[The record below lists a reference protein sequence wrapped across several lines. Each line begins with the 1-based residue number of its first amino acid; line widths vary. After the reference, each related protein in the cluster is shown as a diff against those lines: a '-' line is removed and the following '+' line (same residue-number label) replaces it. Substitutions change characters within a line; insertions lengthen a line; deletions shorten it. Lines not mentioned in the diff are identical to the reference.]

1 MLLTLWRAI
10 TFEFWRLLLLT
21 TSVLVA
27 TISFAITIKPL
38 ADGKLSADQAIRF
51 MFYAIPP
58 MLAYALPFA
67 AGFAATITY
76 HRMAAENEAT
86 AVYAS
91 GISHKKFLFP
101 ALASGIIL
109 ASGMF
114 VLNDQVIPRFLKEME
129 RMVTQDF
136 AKIFVTQLQSGQS
149 AQIGTN
155 EIHADFV
162 ERVPPKPGSPVIDQ
176 YLLGGVALVKA
187 EPDGTVTI
195 DGTAKRAWI
204 LLLPV
209 WALGEEDRARI
220 GNDNATAV
228 LMKFIDMTINRQGS
242 PITVDPFTLPAFPI
256 PRVFKDDP
264 KFMTSAE
271 MKSLRD
277 NPDQMNFVD
286 IHRIEL
292 AKGIASIQV
301 FREVVAKARDSSAI
315 EFISPSTSG
324 TITVLAGGFK
334 SNKGQWVLL
343 PQPQT
348 KKIEIEVIDANGRI
362 DRLRAHSAIVKPE
375 HASSD
380 DPLLAASSAKP
391 TLNFTLEL
399 TGVEVLGSLNDDRP
413 TTEAASTEYANLRF
427 KQDPLDD
434 ILAMPSAELLEYA
447 KPYITQ
453 GTEQYAEFLVPRY
466 FMLDFK
472 VKSLQNEIL
481 SKLNER
487 WAMALAALVM
497 VLAGSVIALQLKDA
511 QPLTVYQWSFF
522 PALGTIVLI
531 SGGQQSIH
539 NSGVL
544 GIPIIYAGI
553 LVLLIYTW
561 FALRK
566 VSKH

>member
-1 MLLTLWRAI
+1 MLFTLWRAI

-51 MFYAIPP
+51 MVYAIPP

-86 AVYAS
+86 AIYAS

-149 AQIGTN
+149 AQIGNN

-162 ERVPPKPGSPVIDQ
+162 ERVPPDPGSPIIDQ

-204 LLLPV
+204 LLLPA

-220 GNDNATAV
+220 GNDDATTV
-228 LMKFIDMTINRQGS
+228 LMKFIDLTINRDGS
-242 PITVDPFTLPAFPI
+242 PITIDPFTLPAFPI

-271 MKSLRD
+271 MRSLKD

-286 IHRIEL
+286 SHRVEL

-301 FREVVAKARDSSAI
+301 FREVVAKARDGGAI
-315 EFISPSTSG
+315 EFVSGPGG

-334 SNKGQWVLL
+334 ASQGQWILL

-348 KKIEIEVIDANGRI
+348 NRIEIEVVDASGRI
-362 DRLRAHSAIVKPE
+362 DRLRAQEAVVHPE
-375 HASSD
+375 HDSSD

-391 TLNFTLEL
+391 TLSFTLEL
-399 TGVEVLGSLNDDRP
+399 TGVEVLGSLEDDRP
-413 TTEAASTEYANLRF
+413 ATETASTEYVNLRF

-447 KPYITQ
+447 KPYVTE
-453 GTEQYAEFLVPRY
+453 GTEEYAEFLIPRH
-466 FMLDFK
+466 FMLEFK
-472 VKSLQNEIL
+472 IKSLQNEIL
-481 SKLNER
+481 SKINER
-487 WAMALAALVM
+487 WAMALSALVM
-497 VLAGSVIALQLKDA
+497 VLAGAVIALELRDA
-511 QPLTVYQWSFF
+511 QPLAVYQWSFF

-539 NSGVL
+539 NSGVF
-544 GIPIIYAGI
+544 GIPIIYSGI
-553 LVLLIYTW
+553 LVLLVYTW

>member
-38 ADGKLSADQAIRF
+38 ADGKLSVDQAIRF

-76 HRMAAENEAT
+76 HRMAAENEVT

-91 GISHKKFLFP
+91 GISHKKLLFP
-101 ALASGIIL
+101 ALASALLL

-149 AQIGTN
+149 AQIGSN

-162 ERVPPKPGSPVIDQ
+162 ERVEPEPGSPVIDQ

-209 WALGEEDRARI
+209 WALGDEDRARI
-220 GNDNATAV
+220 NNDEATAV

-286 IHRIEL
+286 THRIEL
-292 AKGIASIQV
+292 AKGIASTQV
-301 FREVVAKARDSSAI
+301 FREVAAQARDGRAI

-324 TITVLAGGFK
+324 TVTVLAGGLSSTDGK
-334 SNKGQWVLL
+334 WTLL
-343 PQPQT
+343 PHPQT
-348 KKIEIEVIDANGRI
+348 KKIEIEITDASGRT
-362 DRLRAHSAIVKPE
+362 DRLRAAKAIIEPE
-375 HASSD
+375 HASAN
-380 DPLLAASSAKP
+380 DPLAATAASKP
-391 TLNFTLEL
+391 TLDFTLDL
-399 TGVEVLGSLNDDRP
+399 TDVQVLGSLGTDRP
-413 TTEAASTEYANLRF
+413 TTETATTSYTGLRF
-427 KQDPLDD
+427 KQDPLDE
-434 ILAMPSAELLEYA
+434 LLSMPSPELLAYA
-447 KPYITQ
+447 KPYITE
-453 GTEQYAEFLVPRY
+453 GTSEYAEFLVARADRLEY
-466 FMLDFK
+466 RLND
-472 VKSLQNEIL
+472 LQKEIL
-481 SKLNER
+481 SKVHER
-487 WAMALAALVM
+487 WAMGGAALVM
-497 VLAGSVIALQLKDA
+497 VLAGSVIALQLKNA
-511 QPLTVYQWSFF
+511 QPLAVYQWSFF

-531 SGGQQSIH
+531 SGGQQAIH
-539 NSGVL
+539 NDGVL
-544 GIPIIYAGI
+544 GIPIIYSGI
-553 LVLLIYTW
+553 LILLVYTW

-566 VSKH
+566 VSRY

>member
-1 MLLTLWRAI
+1 MLFTLWRAI

-51 MFYAIPP
+51 MVYAIPP

-136 AKIFVTQLQSGQS
+136 AKIFVNQLQSGQS
-149 AQIGTN
+149 AQIGSN

-162 ERVPPKPGSPVIDQ
+162 ERVPPEPGSPIIDQ

-204 LLLPV
+204 LLLPA

-220 GNDNATAV
+220 GNDDATTV
-228 LMKFIDMTINRQGS
+228 LMKFIDLTINRDGS
-242 PITVDPFTLPAFPI
+242 PITIDPFTLPAFPI

-271 MKSLRD
+271 MRSLKD

-286 IHRIEL
+286 VHRVEL

-301 FREVVAKARDSSAI
+301 FREVVAKARDGSAI
-315 EFISPSTSG
+315 EFISGPGG

-334 SNKGQWVLL
+334 SDKGQWVLL

-348 KKIEIEVIDANGRI
+348 NRIEIEVVDASGRI
-362 DRLRAHSAIVKPE
+362 DRLRAQGAVVEPE
-375 HASSD
+375 HDSPD

-391 TLNFTLEL
+391 TLSFTLKL
-399 TGVEVLGSLNDDRP
+399 TGVEVLGSLDTDRP
-413 TTEAASTEYANLRF
+413 TTETESTEYANLRF

-447 KPYITQ
+447 KPYVTE
-453 GTEQYAEFLVPRY
+453 GTEEYAEFLIPRH
-466 FMLDFK
+466 FMLEFK
-472 VKSLQNEIL
+472 IKSLQNEIL
-481 SKLNER
+481 SKINER
-487 WAMALAALVM
+487 WAMALSALVM
-497 VLAGSVIALQLKDA
+497 VLAGAVIALELKDA
-511 QPLTVYQWSFF
+511 QPLAVYQWSFF

-544 GIPIIYAGI
+544 GIPVIYSGI
-553 LVLLIYTW
+553 LVLLVYTW

>member
-1 MLLTLWRAI
+1 MLFTLWRAI

-21 TSVLVA
+21 VSVLVA

-38 ADGKLSADQAIRF
+38 ADGKLSVDQAIRF

-76 HRMAAENEAT
+76 HRMAAENEIT

-91 GISHKKFLFP
+91 GISHKKLLFP
-101 ALASGIIL
+101 ALASALLL

-149 AQIGTN
+149 AQIGSN

-162 ERVPPKPGSPVIDQ
+162 ERVPPELGSPVIDQ

-187 EPDGTVTI
+187 DPDGTVTI

-209 WALGEEDRARI
+209 WALGDEDRARI
-220 GNDNATAV
+220 NNDDATAV
-228 LMKFIDMTINRQGS
+228 LMKFIDMTINREGS

-292 AKGIASIQV
+292 AKGIASTQA
-301 FREVVAKARDSSAI
+301 FREVAAQARDGRAI

-324 TITVLAGGFK
+324 SVTVLAGGLSSTDGK
-334 SNKGQWVLL
+334 WTLL
-343 PQPQT
+343 PHPQT
-348 KKIEIEVIDANGRI
+348 KKIEIEITNASGRT
-362 DRLRAHSAIVKPE
+362 DRLRAGKAIIDPE
-375 HASSD
+375 RASPD
-380 DPLLAASSAKP
+380 DPLAATAASKP
-391 TLNFTLEL
+391 TLDFTLAL
-399 TGVEVLGSLNDDRP
+399 TDVQVLGSLDTDRP
-413 TTEAASTEYANLRF
+413 TTETASAQYTGLRF
-427 KQDPLDD
+427 KQDPLDQ
-434 ILAMPSAELLEYA
+434 ILSIPSPELLAYA
-447 KPYITQ
+447 QPYITE
-453 GTEQYAEFLVPRY
+453 GTPEYAEFLVARADRLEY
-466 FMLDFK
+466 RLND
-472 VKSLQNEIL
+472 LQKEIL
-481 SKLNER
+481 SKVHER
-487 WAMALAALVM
+487 WAMAGAALIM
-497 VLAGSVIALQLKDA
+497 VLAGSVIALQLKNA
-511 QPLTVYQWSFF
+511 QPLAVYQWSFF

-544 GIPIIYAGI
+544 GIPVIYSGI
-553 LVLLIYTW
+553 LILLVYTW

-566 VSKH
+566 VSRY